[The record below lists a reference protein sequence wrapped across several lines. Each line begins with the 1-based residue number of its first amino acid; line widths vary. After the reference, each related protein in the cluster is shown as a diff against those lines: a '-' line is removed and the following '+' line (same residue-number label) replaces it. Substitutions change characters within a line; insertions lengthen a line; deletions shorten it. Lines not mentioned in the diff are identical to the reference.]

1 MKPLIKICGIK
12 DFNTLNQLIRL
23 DEIDFIGFIF
33 FGKSPRK
40 ISNDFLNKVNG
51 VNLQNKRAVCVYV
64 DATKEFI
71 QQTSSNFENPIL
83 QFHGNES
90 NDFCKSF
97 NKDFWKVIRV
107 KDSNS
112 INIAFDYPNASAI
125 LFENYTKGLY
135 GGTGSVFDWNLLK
148 DIKKNDKKIIISG
161 GINIENVDNAIS
173 INPWCIDINSGVEI
187 SPGVKDLDLIKQ
199 VLQKFK

>member
-12 DFNTLNQLIRL
+12 DLNILNQLIEL
-23 DEIDFIGFIF
+23 EAIDFIGFIF
-33 FGKSPRK
+33 FEKSPRNV
-40 ISNDFLNKVNG
+40 SNNFLNIVNG
-51 VNLQNKRAVCVYV
+51 INLKNKRAVCVYV
-64 DATKEFI
+64 DASQEFI
-71 QQTSSNFENPIL
+71 QQTSSNFQNPIL

-112 INIAFDYPNASAI
+112 INIVSDYPDASAI

-135 GGTGSVFDWNLLK
+135 GGTGSVFDWSLLK
-148 DIKKNDKKIIISG
+148 NINKNDKKIIISG

-173 INPWCIDINSGVEI
+173 VNPWCIDINSGVET
-187 SPGVKDLDLIKQ
+187 SPGIKDLDLIKQ
-199 VLQKFK
+199 VLQKF

>member
-12 DFNTLNQLIRL
+12 DLNILNQLIEL
-23 DEIDFIGFIF
+23 EAIDFIGFIF
-33 FGKSPRK
+33 FEKSPRNVSK
-40 ISNDFLNKVNG
+40 NILNIVNG
-51 VNLQNKRAVCVYV
+51 INLKNKRAVCVYV
-64 DATKEFI
+64 DASQEFI
-71 QQTSSNFENPIL
+71 QQTSSNFQNPIL

-112 INIAFDYPNASAI
+112 INIESDYPDASAI

-135 GGTGSVFDWNLLK
+135 GGTGSVFDWSLLK
-148 DIKKNDKKIIISG
+148 NINKNDKKIIISG

-173 INPWCIDINSGVEI
+173 VNPWCIDINSGVET

-199 VLQKFK
+199 VLQKF

>member
-12 DFNTLNQLIRL
+12 DFNTLNQLIEL
-23 DEIDFIGFIF
+23 EAIDFIGFIF
-33 FGKSPRK
+33 FEKSPRNV
-40 ISNDFLNKVNG
+40 SNDFLNKVNG

-64 DATKEFI
+64 NATKEFI

-112 INIAFDYPNASAI
+112 INIVSDYPDASAI

-148 DIKKNDKKIIISG
+148 DINKNDKKIIISG

-187 SPGVKDLDLIKQ
+187 SPGIKDLDLIKQ
-199 VLQKFK
+199 VLQKF

>member
-12 DFNTLNQLIRL
+12 DLNILNQLIEL
-23 DEIDFIGFIF
+23 EAIDFIGFIF
-33 FGKSPRK
+33 FEKSPRNV
-40 ISNDFLNKVNG
+40 SNNFLNIVNG
-51 VNLQNKRAVCVYV
+51 INLKNKRAVCVYV
-64 DATKEFI
+64 DASQEFI
-71 QQTSSNFENPIL
+71 QQTSSNFQNPIL

-112 INIAFDYPNASAI
+112 INIASDYPDASAI

-135 GGTGSVFDWNLLK
+135 GGTGSIFDWSLLK
-148 DIKKNDKKIIISG
+148 NINKNDKKIIISG

-173 INPWCIDINSGVEI
+173 LNPWCIDINSGVET
-187 SPGVKDLDLIKQ
+187 SSGVKDLDLIKQ
-199 VLQKFK
+199 VLQKF

>member
-12 DFNTLNQLIRL
+12 DLNILNQLIEL
-23 DEIDFIGFIF
+23 EAIDFIGFIF
-33 FGKSPRK
+33 FEKSPRNV
-40 ISNDFLNKVNG
+40 SNNFLNIVNG
-51 VNLQNKRAVCVYV
+51 INLKNKRAVCVYV
-64 DATKEFI
+64 DASQEFI
-71 QQTSSNFENPIL
+71 QQTSSNFQNPIL

-112 INIAFDYPNASAI
+112 INIASDYPDASAI

-135 GGTGSVFDWNLLK
+135 GGTGSVFDWSLLK
-148 DIKKNDKKIIISG
+148 NINKNDKKIIISG

-173 INPWCIDINSGVEI
+173 VNPWCIDINSGVET

-199 VLQKFK
+199 VLQKF

>member
-12 DFNTLNQLIRL
+12 DLNILNQLIEL
-23 DEIDFIGFIF
+23 EAIDFIGFIF
-33 FGKSPRK
+33 FEKSPRNV
-40 ISNDFLNKVNG
+40 SNNFLNIVNG
-51 VNLQNKRAVCVYV
+51 INLKNKRAVCVYV
-64 DATKEFI
+64 DASKEFI
-71 QQTSSNFENPIL
+71 QQTSSNFQNPIL

-112 INIAFDYPNASAI
+112 INIVSDYPDASAI

-135 GGTGSVFDWNLLK
+135 GGTGSVFDWSLLK
-148 DIKKNDKKIIISG
+148 NINKNDKKIIISG

-173 INPWCIDINSGVEI
+173 VNPWCIDINSGVET

-199 VLQKFK
+199 VLKKF

>member
-12 DFNTLNQLIRL
+12 DLNILNQLIEL
-23 DEIDFIGFIF
+23 ETIDFIGFIF
-33 FGKSPRK
+33 FEKSPRNV
-40 ISNDFLNKVNG
+40 SNNFLNIVNG
-51 VNLQNKRAVCVYV
+51 INLKNKRAVCVYV
-64 DATKEFI
+64 DASQEFI
-71 QQTSSNFENPIL
+71 QQTSSNFQNPIL

-112 INIAFDYPNASAI
+112 INIVSDYPDASAI

-135 GGTGSVFDWNLLK
+135 GGTGSVFDWSLLK
-148 DIKKNDKKIIISG
+148 NINKNDKKIIISG

-173 INPWCIDINSGVEI
+173 VNPWCIDINSGVET

-199 VLQKFK
+199 VLQKF

>member
-12 DFNTLNQLIRL
+12 DLNILNQLIEL
-23 DEIDFIGFIF
+23 EAIDFIGFIF
-33 FGKSPRK
+33 FEKSPRNV
-40 ISNDFLNKVNG
+40 SNDFLNKVNG

-64 DATKEFI
+64 DASKEFI

-112 INIAFDYPNASAI
+112 INIAFDYPDASAI

-135 GGTGSVFDWNLLK
+135 GGTGSVFDWSLLK
-148 DIKKNDKKIIISG
+148 NINKNDKKIIISG

-173 INPWCIDINSGVEI
+173 VNPWCIDINSGVEI

-199 VLQKFK
+199 VLQKF

>member
-12 DFNTLNQLIRL
+12 DLNILNQLIEL
-23 DEIDFIGFIF
+23 EAIDFIGFIF
-33 FGKSPRK
+33 FEKSPRNVSK
-40 ISNDFLNKVNG
+40 NFLNIVNG
-51 VNLQNKRAVCVYV
+51 INLKNKRAVCVYV
-64 DATKEFI
+64 DASQEFI
-71 QQTSSNFENPIL
+71 QQTSSNFQNPIL

-112 INIAFDYPNASAI
+112 INIVSDYPDASAI

-135 GGTGSVFDWNLLK
+135 GGTGSVFDWSLLK
-148 DIKKNDKKIIISG
+148 NINKNDKKIIISG

-173 INPWCIDINSGVEI
+173 VNPWCIDINSGVET

-199 VLQKFK
+199 VLQKF

>member
-12 DFNTLNQLIRL
+12 DLNILNQLIEL
-23 DEIDFIGFIF
+23 EAIDFIGFIF
-33 FGKSPRK
+33 FEKSPRNV
-40 ISNDFLNKVNG
+40 SNNFLNIVNG
-51 VNLQNKRAVCVYV
+51 INLKNKRAVCVYV
-64 DATKEFI
+64 DASKEFI
-71 QQTSSNFENPIL
+71 QQTSSNFQNPIL

-112 INIAFDYPNASAI
+112 INIVSDYPDASAI

-135 GGTGSVFDWNLLK
+135 GGTGSVFDWSLLK
-148 DIKKNDKKIIISG
+148 NINKNDKKIIISG

-173 INPWCIDINSGVEI
+173 VNPWCIDINSGVEI

-199 VLQKFK
+199 VLQKF

>member
-12 DFNTLNQLIRL
+12 DLNILNQLIEL
-23 DEIDFIGFIF
+23 EAIDFIGFIF
-33 FGKSPRK
+33 FEKSPRNV
-40 ISNDFLNKVNG
+40 SNNFLNIVNG
-51 VNLQNKRAVCVYV
+51 INLKNKRAVCVYV
-64 DATKEFI
+64 DASQEFI
-71 QQTSSNFENPIL
+71 QQTSSNFQNPIL

-112 INIAFDYPNASAI
+112 INIVSDYPDASAI

-135 GGTGSVFDWNLLK
+135 GGTGSVFDWSLLK
-148 DIKKNDKKIIISG
+148 NINKNDKKIIISG

-173 INPWCIDINSGVEI
+173 VNPWCIDINSGVET
-187 SPGVKDLDLIKQ
+187 STGVKDLDLIKQ
-199 VLQKFK
+199 ILQKF

>member
-12 DFNTLNQLIRL
+12 DLNILNQLIEL
-23 DEIDFIGFIF
+23 EAIDFIGFIF
-33 FGKSPRK
+33 FEKSPRNV
-40 ISNDFLNKVNG
+40 SNNFLNIVNG
-51 VNLQNKRAVCVYV
+51 INLKNKRAVCVYV
-64 DATKEFI
+64 DASKEFI
-71 QQTSSNFENPIL
+71 QQTSSNFQNPIL

-112 INIAFDYPNASAI
+112 INIVSDYPDASAI

-135 GGTGSVFDWNLLK
+135 GGTGSVFDWSLLK
-148 DIKKNDKKIIISG
+148 NINKNDKKIIISG

-173 INPWCIDINSGVEI
+173 VNPWCIDINSGVET
-187 SPGVKDLDLIKQ
+187 SPGVKNLDLIKQ
-199 VLQKFK
+199 VLKKF

>member
-12 DFNTLNQLIRL
+12 DFNTLNQLIEL
-23 DEIDFIGFIF
+23 EAIDFIGFIF
-33 FGKSPRK
+33 FEKSPRNV
-40 ISNDFLNKVNG
+40 SNDFLNKVNG

-83 QFHGNES
+83 QFHGNEN

-112 INIAFDYPNASAI
+112 INIAFDYPDASAI

-148 DIKKNDKKIIISG
+148 DINKNDKKIIISG

-199 VLQKFK
+199 VLQKF

>member
-125 LFENYTKGLY
+125 LFENYKKGLY

>member
-12 DFNTLNQLIRL
+12 DLNILNQLIEL
-23 DEIDFIGFIF
+23 EAIDFIGFIF
-33 FGKSPRK
+33 FEKSPRNV
-40 ISNDFLNKVNG
+40 SNNFLNIVNG
-51 VNLQNKRAVCVYV
+51 INLKNKRAVCVYV
-64 DATKEFI
+64 DASKEFI
-71 QQTSSNFENPIL
+71 QQTSSNFQNPIL

-112 INIAFDYPNASAI
+112 INIVSDYPDASAI
-125 LFENYTKGLY
+125 LFENYSKGLY
-135 GGTGSVFDWNLLK
+135 GGTGSVFDWSLLK
-148 DIKKNDKKIIISG
+148 NINKNDKKIIISG

-199 VLQKFK
+199 VLQKF

>member
-12 DFNTLNQLIRL
+12 DLNILNKLIEL
-23 DEIDFIGFIF
+23 ESIDFIGFIF
-33 FGKSPRK
+33 FEKSPRNV
-40 ISNDFLNKVNG
+40 SNDFLNKVNG

-83 QFHGNES
+83 QFHGNEN

-112 INIAFDYPNASAI
+112 INIAFDYPDASAI

-148 DIKKNDKKIIISG
+148 DINKNDKKIIISG

-199 VLQKFK
+199 VLQKF

>member
-12 DFNTLNQLIRL
+12 DLNILNQLIEL
-23 DEIDFIGFIF
+23 EAIDFIGFIF
-33 FGKSPRK
+33 FEKSPRNV
-40 ISNDFLNKVNG
+40 SNNFLNIVNG
-51 VNLQNKRAVCVYV
+51 INLKNKRAVCVYV
-64 DATKEFI
+64 DASQEFI
-71 QQTSSNFENPIL
+71 QQTSSNFQNPIL

-112 INIAFDYPNASAI
+112 INIVSDYPDASAI

-135 GGTGSVFDWNLLK
+135 GGTGSVFNWSLLK
-148 DIKKNDKKIIISG
+148 NINKNDKKIIISG

-173 INPWCIDINSGVEI
+173 VNPWCIDINSGVET

-199 VLQKFK
+199 VLQKF

>member
-12 DFNTLNQLIRL
+12 DLNILNQLIEL
-23 DEIDFIGFIF
+23 EAIDFIGFIF
-33 FGKSPRK
+33 FEKSPRNV
-40 ISNDFLNKVNG
+40 SNNFLNIVNG
-51 VNLQNKRAVCVYV
+51 INLKNKRAVCVYV
-64 DATKEFI
+64 DASQEFI
-71 QQTSSNFENPIL
+71 QQTSSNFQNPIL

-112 INIAFDYPNASAI
+112 INIVSDYPDASAI

-135 GGTGSVFDWNLLK
+135 GGTGSVFDWSLLK
-148 DIKKNDKKIIISG
+148 NINKNDKKIIISG

-173 INPWCIDINSGVEI
+173 VNPWCIDINSGVEI

-199 VLQKFK
+199 VLKKF

>member
-12 DFNTLNQLIRL
+12 DLNILNQLIEL
-23 DEIDFIGFIF
+23 EAIDFIGFIF
-33 FGKSPRK
+33 FEKSPRNV
-40 ISNDFLNKVNG
+40 SNNFLNIVNG
-51 VNLQNKRAVCVYV
+51 INLKNKRAVCVYV
-64 DATKEFI
+64 DASKEFI
-71 QQTSSNFENPIL
+71 LQTSSNFQNPIL

-112 INIAFDYPNASAI
+112 INIVSDYPDASAI

-135 GGTGSVFDWNLLK
+135 GGTGSVFDWSLLK
-148 DIKKNDKKIIISG
+148 NINKNDKKIIISG

-173 INPWCIDINSGVEI
+173 VNPWCIDINSGVET

-199 VLQKFK
+199 VLQKF

>member
-12 DFNTLNQLIRL
+12 DLNILNQLIEL
-23 DEIDFIGFIF
+23 EAIDFIGFIF
-33 FGKSPRK
+33 FEKSPRNV
-40 ISNDFLNKVNG
+40 SNNFLNIANG
-51 VNLQNKRAVCVYV
+51 INLKNKRAVCVYV
-64 DATKEFI
+64 DASQEFI
-71 QQTSSNFENPIL
+71 QQTSSNFQNPIL

-112 INIAFDYPNASAI
+112 INIVSDYPDASAI

-135 GGTGSVFDWNLLK
+135 GGTGSVFDWSLLK
-148 DIKKNDKKIIISG
+148 NINKNDKKIIISG

-173 INPWCIDINSGVEI
+173 VNPWCIDINSGVET

-199 VLQKFK
+199 VLQKF

>member
-125 LFENYTKGLY
+125 LFENYKKGLY

-199 VLQKFK
+199 VLQKF

>member
-12 DFNTLNQLIRL
+12 DFNTLNQLIEL
-23 DEIDFIGFIF
+23 EEIDFIGFIF
-33 FGKSPRK
+33 FEKSPRNVP
-40 ISNDFLNKVNG
+40 NDFLNKVNG

-64 DATKEFI
+64 DAAKEFI

-107 KDSNS
+107 KDSNQIQNQFLHVDLLCNS
-112 INIAFDYPNASAI
+112 QIKLQTHRDNQM
-125 LFENYTKGLY
+125 LY
-135 GGTGSVFDWNLLK
+135 L
-148 DIKKNDKKIIISG
+148 
-161 GINIENVDNAIS
+161 
-173 INPWCIDINSGVEI
+173 CY
-187 SPGVKDLDLIKQ
+187 
-199 VLQKFK
+199 